1 MRRDLKSM
9 SAKTI
14 LRPYQ
19 ERALLE
25 TFNQLAVDR
34 RVLLVAPTGAGK
46 TVIAATLIQRA
57 PRLHHVLWLAHR
69 TELIGQA
76 REHLTRLG
84 LRCGVRCG
92 KYIEQHPDHVD
103 EEATHQIGSVQ
114 TIHRQGPLAVVPDLI
129 VFDEAH
135 HSMAD
140 SYQDIAKL
148 APDALM
154 LGLTA
159 TPCRMDGRGLGNF
172 YRSMRVVVTSSELYS
187 EGYLRS
193 PLTYIEDED
202 QIVESLRGAKTAA
215 GDFTRASMSRAVDRV
230 DLIGN
235 VVRQALRLAPIVP
248 KVVFA
253 ATIAHSR
260 RIAERFRNE
269 GVAAEHLD
277 AHTPTAERA
286 RVIEALGTGKLEV
299 VTNVDLF
306 CEGWDLPG
314 LGAVSLARPTK
325 SFARLVQM
333 IGRVQRPEGPTAKIV
348 LDHGANCTRLQHFPG
363 EDVAWTL
370 EQGAPPRPAAE
381 TEVWVKACVACR
393 LVIEWSCGECPQCG
407 AKQPATR
414 APREILREREA
425 DLIKLERARFEKQ
438 REALRARAQKVA
450 RTRGLDD
457 NWVERVVAGE
467 LPRPP

>member
-1 MRRDLKSM
+1 MKPPEI
-9 SAKTI
+9 I

-19 ERALLE
+19 ERAISE
-25 TFNQLAVDR
+25 IYEQLVADR
-34 RVLLVAPTGAGK
+34 RVLVVAPTGSGK
-46 TVIAATLIQRA
+46 TVIAAALIQRT
-57 PRLHHVLWLAHR
+57 PRWSHVLWLAHR

-76 REHLTRLG
+76 REHLIHLG
-84 LRCGVRCG
+84 LRCGVRCA
-92 KYIEQHPDHVD
+92 KYVEHHPDHVD
-103 EEATHQIGSVQ
+103 AEARYQIGSVQ
-114 TIHRQGPLAVVPDLI
+114 TIHRRGSLSATPDLI

-172 YRSMRVVVTSSELYS
+172 YHSMRVVVTSSELYA
-187 EGYLRS
+187 EGHLRA
-193 PLTYIEDED
+193 PLTYVEDED
-202 QIVESLRGAKTAA
+202 QVVENLKGAKISA

-235 VVRQALRLAPIVP
+235 VVRQALRLAPNVP

-253 ATIAHSR
+253 ATVPHSR
-260 RIAERFRNE
+260 RIAERFRDE

-277 AHTPTAERA
+277 ALSPAVERA
-286 RVIEALGTGKLEV
+286 RVIDALGAGKIEV

-314 LGAVSLARPTK
+314 LGAVSLARPTR

-333 IGRVQRPEGPTAKIV
+333 IGRVQRPEGPTVKIV

-363 EDVAWTL
+363 EDIAWAL
-370 EQGAPPRPAAE
+370 EQGAPSRPDAKV
-381 TEVWVKACVACR
+381 EVWVKACVACH
-393 LVIEWSCGECPQCG
+393 LIIEWSCGACPQCG
-407 AKQPATR
+407 AEQPVTR

-425 DLIKLERARFEKQ
+425 DLIQLEHERLEKK
-438 REALRARAQKVA
+438 REALRARARKVA
-450 RTRGLDD
+450 RTRGLDAA
-457 NWVERVVAGE
+457 WVERVVDGE
-467 LPRPP
+467 LPRVK